1 MKAAAERVV
10 MMTGAA
16 VLLAGVLAAVAMTA
30 IQAASW
36 MITAPI
42 WVVIGG
48 GMALIVTP
56 TGRVIRGSVAKR
68 ELPAAFA
75 AQFSL
80 SHLAWLVTYPIAG
93 WVGTASGF
101 TLAWSILAALA
112 IGGAVTAQMLW
123 PREKETET
131 IEAADATGE
140 GAVGDLVL
148 REETE
153 AAEGTLA
160 ASQCACV
167 RTA

>member
-1 MKAAAERVV
+1 
-10 MMTGAA
+10 
-16 VLLAGVLAAVAMTA
+16 
-30 IQAASW
+30 
-36 MITAPI
+36 MITASI

-56 TGRVIRGSVAKR
+56 TGRVIRGSVAKS

-112 IGGAVTAQMLW
+112 VFGAIAAQMLW
-123 PREKETET
+123 PREKRTET
-131 IEAADATGE
+131 IVAGTDAETATG
-140 GAVGDLVL
+140 GLAL

-160 ASQCACV
+160 ASQCSCI